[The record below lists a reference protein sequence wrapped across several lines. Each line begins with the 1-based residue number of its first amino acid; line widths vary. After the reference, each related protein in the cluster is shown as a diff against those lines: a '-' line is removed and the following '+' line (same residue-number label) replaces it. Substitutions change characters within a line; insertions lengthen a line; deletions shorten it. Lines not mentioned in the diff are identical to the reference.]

1 MFKRLKKVLIG
12 GEEELFKKLLRIVGY
27 SLTSINLL
35 IEMSKEEIKGGID
48 KLILFN
54 EEISS
59 LEKKADNEN
68 IEIINYVMKGSIL
81 PGLRGQFIYLAN
93 TLDDILDTIHVV
105 SREILRVKKLSN
117 LTPTKDILFIHSK
130 TVFQLEH
137 SRRMVELL
145 QELFNSLDKNWET
158 IIALSASIERLEEG
172 GDALKEESLDILYN
186 AREKMDWFTFSY
198 YRNRIYLIDD
208 IQDGCE
214 DAADTFVMIIS
225 QILS

>member
-1 MFKRLKKVLIG
+1 MG
-12 GEEELFKKLLRIVGY
+12 GEEELFKKLLRIVRY
-27 SLTSINLL
+27 SLTGINLL
-35 IEMSKEEIKGGID
+35 IEMSKEEIQGGID
-48 KLILFN
+48 RLILLN

-59 LEKKADNEN
+59 LEKKADTKN
-68 IEIINYVMKGSIL
+68 IEIVNYVMKGSIL

-117 LTPTKDILFIHSK
+117 LTPSEDILFIHNK

-137 SRRMVELL
+137 SKRMIELL
-145 QELFNSLDKNWET
+145 QDLFDCLDKTWDS
-158 IIALSASIERLEEG
+158 IVSLSTSIERLEEG

-186 AREKMDWFTFSY
+186 IREKMDWFTFSY

-208 IQDGCE
+208 IQDRCE
-214 DAADTFVMIIS
+214 DAANTFVMIIS

>member
-1 MFKRLKKVLIG
+1 MFKRLKKILIG

-117 LTPTKDILFIHSK
+117 LTPTKDILFIHNK

-145 QELFNSLDKNWET
+145 QELFNSLDENWET

-186 AREKMDWFTFSY
+186 AREKMDWFTFGY

-214 DAADTFVMIIS
+214 DAANTFVMIIS